1 MGTEPK
7 VDFDDDGNVMVPKI
21 PTPAWKRLMDVVGAA
36 SALILLSP
44 IFAAAAVL
52 TRTTMG
58 RGIFFTQQRGAHG
71 GERFEII
78 KFRTMTSERG
88 QDGALLPDTDRTHW
102 WGDTMRRFSIDELP
116 GLINVLRGEMSL
128 VGPRPFYAIYLD
140 RYTDE
145 HAQRHQVVPGIT
157 GLCQT
162 QGRNSLSWDEKFEM
176 DLEYIRRR
184 SLRLDLKILWN
195 TVGTVFG
202 GRGADGAKLTTVYAG
217 KDGTQTE
224 GQE

>member
-7 VDFDDDGNVMVPKI
+7 VHRDGQGNVVVPKL
-21 PTPAWKRLMDVVGAA
+21 PTPAWKRIMDLVGAA
-36 SALILLSP
+36 GALIVFSP
-44 IFAAAAVL
+44 VFAVAAVL
-52 TRTTMG
+52 TRLTMG
-58 RGIFFTQQRGAHG
+58 PGIFFTQKRGAHG
-71 GERFEII
+71 GETFEII
-78 KFRTMTSERG
+78 KFRTMTNERDSNG
-88 QDGALLPDTDRTHW
+88 TLLPDADRTHW

-116 GLINVLRGEMSL
+116 GLVNVLRGEMSL

-140 RYTDE
+140 RYTPE

-162 QGRNSLSWDEKFEM
+162 QGRNSLSWDEKFEL

-184 SLRLDLKILWN
+184 SLLLDLKILWD
-195 TVGTVFG
+195 TVGAVFG

-224 GQE
+224 AQE

>member
-7 VDFDDDGNVMVPKI
+7 VHLDTQGNVMVPKI
-21 PTPAWKRLMDVVGAA
+21 PTPAWKRLMDLAGAA
-36 SALILLSP
+36 GALIGLSP
-44 IFAAAAVL
+44 IIAVAAVL
-52 TRTTMG
+52 TRITMG
-58 RGIFFTQQRGAHG
+58 RGIFFTQKRGAHG
-71 GERFEII
+71 GETFEII
-78 KFRTMTSERG
+78 KFRTMTNER
-88 QDGALLPDTDRTHW
+88 DDAGALLPDADRTHW

-140 RYTDE
+140 RYTPE

-162 QGRNSLSWDEKFEM
+162 QGRNSLSWDEKFEL

-184 SLRLDLKILWN
+184 SLRLDLQILLD
-195 TVGTVFG
+195 TVGAVFG

-217 KDGTQTE
+217 KDGTQTQ